1 MKKLQEFQVNMK
13 KWGSFLQVSPTYYKG
28 SMVIA
33 KKLLEKY
40 LFGSKVNAVF
50 VPKKKIIL
58 LSP

>member
-1 MKKLQEFQVNMK
+1 M
-13 KWGSFLQVSPTYYKG
+13 QVSPTYYKG

-50 VPKKKIIL
+50 VSKKKL
-58 LSP
+58 LCP